1 MKLVMAGAVGYETS
15 RPLSL
20 AQTRDERASYLF
32 SGPPSFLTI
41 FLKENI
47 VPKISF
53 ASSSALKA
61 LTCGLPSGTPFSWG
75 PLDIGRGVHFF
86 LYMHSAT
93 GN

>member
-20 AQTRDERASYLF
+20 ASARDKRASYLS
-32 SGPPSFLTI
+32 SGPPSFLTM

-47 VPKISF
+47 VPNTNF

-61 LTCGLPSGTPFSWG
+61 FTCGLPLGTPLSWG
-75 PLDIGRGVHFF
+75 PLDVGRGVHCF
-86 LYMHSAT
+86 LYMHSASKD
-93 GN
+93 